1 MGYLSPTQ
9 ELNALRVNEV
19 RIDSLP
25 AQAMPPSGVAT
36 KLGSGMLIV
45 GTVVSTGPVNV
56 SGRVIGDIHAA
67 QLTICEGGRVDGN
80 VIAPDAVILGAFK
93 GTLFGGSVRLQGN
106 AAVDGEVHNRS
117 LTVEPNA
124 IFEGVARRL
133 TRPVEAPTMDD
144 IKVRKPVAPRV
155 HPPLDAEQEPLDLAA
170 ENIVSPP
177 VGIDDDVLG

>member
-9 ELNALRVNEV
+9 ERDALRVDEV
-19 RIDSLP
+19 RIGVLP
-25 AQAMPPSGVAT
+25 AQAIPRSGAAT
-36 KLGSGMLIV
+36 NLGSGMLIV

-56 SGRVIGDIHAA
+56 FGRVIGDIHAA
-67 QLTICEGGRVDGN
+67 QLTICEGGRVDGH
-80 VIAPDAVILGAFK
+80 VTAPDAVILGAFK
-93 GTLFGGSVRLQGN
+93 GTLFGGSVRLQGD

-133 TRPVEAPTMDD
+133 AQPVEAPTMDD
-144 IKVRKPVAPRV
+144 IMVRKPVSPRMQ
-155 HPPLDAEQEPLDLAA
+155 PSPDGEPAPLDLAP
-170 ENIVSPP
+170 EHIVSPP